1 MMIDPLNRLL
11 SRQNRLRLDAEILRD
26 SALAVSGLLK
36 PTLGGPSFRP
46 PLPEDVFDVGRSS
59 NWKASH
65 GDEIYRRSLYII
77 TLRSVLYPTLTTF
90 DAPDAADACVRRE
103 RSNTPLQALTMMNDG
118 AFVEAAQ
125 SLAFRAL
132 RENNNRLGNLFRL
145 VLNREPRAEEISR
158 LQAFHAEQKARVLN
172 GDAEA
177 LKALGTHEQSVPP
190 SESVEAATLVAV
202 ARVLMNLD
210 EFINRQ

>member
-1 MMIDPLNRLL
+1 
-11 SRQNRLRLDAEILRD
+11 
-26 SALAVSGLLK
+26 
-36 PTLGGPSFRP
+36 
-46 PLPEDVFDVGRSS
+46 
-59 NWKASH
+59 
-65 GDEIYRRSLYII
+65 
-77 TLRSVLYPTLTTF
+77 
-90 DAPDAADACVRRE
+90 
-103 RSNTPLQALTMMNDG
+103 MMNDG